1 MGEDGP
7 RRRDPRRALNDGPP
21 RKTLYGRRRG
31 KPLRPARQALVERLL
46 PELTIPLDGA
56 APRSLDPRRLF
67 PHAPDEV
74 WLEIGFGAGEHLA
87 ALAAAHP
94 ERGFIGVEPFQ
105 AGLARMVAHV
115 AERDLRNVRLF
126 GDDARLL
133 IAALADRS
141 LGRAFLL
148 FPDPWPKARHH
159 KRRFVQRESV
169 DEMARVLADGAEWR
183 LATDDMG
190 LCRWMLAHLVDRPE
204 FEWLAES
211 ASDWRSRPADWP
223 PTRYERKAQAAGRRP
238 VYLRFRRRPRSGG
251 FSSRPLC
258 G

>member
-1 MGEDGP
+1 MGEDRPGG
-7 RRRDPRRALNDGPP
+7 RHPRRALTGEIR

-31 KPLRPARQALVERLL
+31 KPPRPARQALLQRLL
-46 PELTIPLDGA
+46 PELALSLKGV
-56 APRSLDPRRLF
+56 APRSLDPRSLF
-67 PHAPDEV
+67 PHAPAEV

-115 AERDLRNVRLF
+115 AEKNLRNVRLF

-133 IAALADRS
+133 LAALADRS

-148 FPDPWPKARHH
+148 FPDPWPKTRHH
-159 KRRFVQRESV
+159 KRRFVQRETV
-169 DEMARVLADGAEWR
+169 VEIARLLTDGAEWR

-190 LCRWMLAHLVDRPE
+190 LCRWMLAHLADRPE

-211 ASDWRSRPADWP
+211 PADWRTRPADWP
-223 PTRYERKAQAAGRRP
+223 PTRYEQKARAAGRRP
-238 VYLRFRRRPRSGG
+238 AYLRFRRRAR
-251 FSSRPLC
+251 
-258 G
+258 